1 MKKKILWGF
10 AVLLAAVFVWMPF
23 PASDLYLRIY
33 FDEIAGDSCRLY
45 YGTDV
50 QGSFTPEQCIIS
62 IIDHDKNMVE
72 FRLDSAL
79 YNHLTGLRLDLPK
92 QLEQLLCI
100 KNISV
105 SSGGVIRKEYN
116 PCTFFAPENL
126 SYTNETTL
134 SLVSIRDR
142 AYIQTGGND
151 PYLIL
156 CQGLAADIWS
166 LYSRRRLSR
175 LFLCLFAA
183 GSYLLARK
191 KLFH

>member
-1 MKKKILWGF
+1 MKKKIIWCL

-23 PASDLYLRIY
+23 PASDLYVRIY
-33 FDEIAGDSCRLY
+33 FDEIAGDSCSLY

-50 QGSFTPEQCIIS
+50 QGSFVSEQCIHS
-62 IIDHDKNMVE
+62 EIDHDANMAE
-72 FRLDSAL
+72 FRLDSSL

-126 SYTNETTL
+126 SYTNETTI

-142 AYIQTGGND
+142 VYIQTGGND

-156 CQGLAADIWS
+156 SQGLTADIHG

-175 LFLCLFAA
+175 LFLCLFVA
-183 GSYLLARK
+183 GSYLLTRR